1 MPVDPQTQAFLDYL
15 RSINYSQ
22 AHGLTPVQ
30 ARESINALSAQVG
43 QPEREPV
50 ANVEDRL
57 IPGPDGDIP
66 VRIYTPQGNG
76 PFPVLIDFHG
86 GGFVMGDLDREDPLC
101 RKLANRAQCLVVS
114 VDYPLAP
121 EHPFPAAPQAS
132 YAAVQWVAAHA
143 SSFNGDPTRLAVG
156 GTSAGGTLATVVA
169 QMARDRGGPRICFQ
183 LMMVPGTDQRVLS
196 TPSLE
201 AYGEGGYFITRED
214 ITWFMHQYLR
224 SEEEATN
231 PLASPALASTLVG
244 LPPALIITAEYDP
257 LRDDGER
264 YGNLLKEAGVP
275 VTISRRPG
283 AIHGFMVPN
292 QRDAVIEE
300 AAAALRAA
308 FNVERATPGGAPGGS
323 AQL

>member
-1 MPVDPQTQAFLDYL
+1 LLPTDDGPRD
-15 RSINYSQ
+15 RS
-22 AHGLTPVQ
+22 
-30 ARESINALSAQVG
+30 
-43 QPEREPV
+43 
-50 ANVEDRL
+50 
-57 IPGPDGDIP
+57 
-66 VRIYTPQGNG
+66 
-76 PFPVLIDFHG
+76 
-86 GGFVMGDLDREDPLC
+86 
-101 RKLANRAQCLVVS
+101 
-114 VDYPLAP
+114 
-121 EHPFPAAPQAS
+121 
-132 YAAVQWVAAHA
+132 AHA
-143 SSFNGDPTRLAVG
+143 EH
-156 GTSAGGTLATVVA
+156 
-169 QMARDRGGPRICFQ
+169 
-183 LMMVPGTDQRVLS
+183 
-196 TPSLE
+196 PSLE
-201 AYGEGGYFITRED
+201 AYGEGGYFLTRED

-283 AIHGFMVPN
+283 AIHGFMVPT